1 MEKLFQFIL
10 ITFLSF
16 KIHAQTGCSP
26 SLSKNSFQ
34 IECKKIKAHEFEN
47 SKKDAIRILLNE
59 CLTSNQLKDLLNE
72 LSFEH
77 DKLELAKKAFNQ
89 VSDPDKFSVVKEVF
103 DFDETKKEIDF
114 LIENASF

>member
-26 SLSKNSFQ
+26 SFSKDSFQ
-34 IECKKIKAHEFEN
+34 IEFKKIKAHEFED
-47 SKKDAIRILLNE
+47 SKKDAIGTLLNK

-89 VSDPDKFSVVKEVF
+89 VSDPDKFSIIKDVF
-103 DFDETKKEIDF
+103 DFDETKKEIDI
-114 LIENASF
+114 LIAKDSL